1 MKENKEAGISQND
14 SKKAERPE
22 RKKRT
27 SVKENKKEASLGSLL
42 LLLRFIPPSK

>member
-27 SVKENKKEASLGSLL
+27 SVKENKKEKTDRKSTRLNS
-42 LLLRFIPPSK
+42 SHC

>member
-27 SVKENKKEASLGSLL
+27 SVKENKKKKLQN
-42 LLLRFIPPSK
+42 LRSFRLAA

>member
-14 SKKAERPE
+14 SRRAERPE

-27 SVKENKKEASLGSLL
+27 SVIENKKEKTAKLKIIPLGG
-42 LLLRFIPPSK
+42 